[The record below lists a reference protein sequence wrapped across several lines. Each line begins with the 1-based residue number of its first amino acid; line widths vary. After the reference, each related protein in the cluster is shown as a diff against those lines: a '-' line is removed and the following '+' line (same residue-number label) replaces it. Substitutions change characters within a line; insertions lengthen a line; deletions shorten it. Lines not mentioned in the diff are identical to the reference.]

1 MTTASTPPA
10 GVSLRDVPAIIDR
23 LEKSRFNFLDIQ
35 WGDLRITLGDQAAMP
50 ARDIAAPAPLA
61 TPMAA
66 PLAAPRVAVPT
77 TAPASA
83 PVPAAAPAVAT
94 AAPVGEGTPVKA
106 PMVGRFYARPE
117 PGAEPFVKVGD
128 RITADTTIGL
138 IEVMKV
144 FNAVTAGM
152 AGVVTALAVQDG
164 DFVEFDQPLAYLKA

>member
-50 ARDIAAPAPLA
+50 ARDIGAPAPLA
-61 TPMAA
+61 A
-66 PLAAPRVAVPT
+66 PLPAPRVAAPA

-83 PVPAAAPAVAT
+83 PVLAATPAVAT
-94 AAPVGEGTPVKA
+94 AAPVAEGTPVKA

-152 AGVVTALAVQDG
+152 TGVVTALAVQDG

>member
-10 GVSLRDVPAIIDR
+10 GASLRDVPAIIDR
-23 LEKSRFNFLDIQ
+23 LEKSRFNFLDIH

-50 ARDIAAPAPLA
+50 ARDAAAPAAPPA
-61 TPMAA
+61 TV
-66 PLAAPRVAVPT
+66 AAPRAAAVAP
-77 TAPASA
+77 APAS
-83 PVPAAAPAVAT
+83 VPAAASVTAPAP
-94 AAPVGEGTPVKA
+94 AAPALDGTPVKA

>member
-35 WGDLRITLGDQAAMP
+35 WGDLRITLGDQAVIP
-50 ARDIAAPAPLA
+50 ARDIVAPV
-61 TPMAA
+61 
-66 PLAAPRVAVPT
+66 PLAAPRVAAPVT
-77 TAPASA
+77 TPASA

-106 PMVGRFYARPE
+106 PMVGRFYVRPE

>member
-50 ARDIAAPAPLA
+50 ARDIVAPAPLA
-61 TPMAA
+61 A
-66 PLAAPRVAVPT
+66 PLPAPRVAAPA

-83 PVPAAAPAVAT
+83 PVLAATPAVAT
-94 AAPVGEGTPVKA
+94 AAPVAEGTPVKA

>member
-1 MTTASTPPA
+1 MTTDSTPPA

-35 WGDLRITLGDQAAMP
+35 WGNLRITLGEQAAMP
-50 ARDIAAPAPLA
+50 ARDATAAERAPAPAAASRAAAAAAA
-61 TPMAA
+61 TA
-66 PLAAPRVAVPT
+66 PLPAA
-77 TAPASA
+77 
-83 PVPAAAPAVAT
+83 VPAAATPAPAFD
-94 AAPVGEGTPVKA
+94 GTPVKA

-117 PGAEPFVKVGD
+117 TGAEPFVKVGD

-152 AGVVTALAVQDG
+152 AGMVTALAVQDG